1 MLVTEQGSQSVAE
14 VVEVAHELNFV
25 FLVVQVALPEIKL
38 VFHIKHQPLQI
49 DRFHFGVQNATF
61 VASLCLINK
70 VTIEAL
76 R

>member
-38 VFHIKHQPLQI
+38 VFHIKHQLLQI
-49 DRFHFGVQNATF
+49 DRFHFGV
-61 VASLCLINK
+61 
-70 VTIEAL
+70 
-76 R
+76 